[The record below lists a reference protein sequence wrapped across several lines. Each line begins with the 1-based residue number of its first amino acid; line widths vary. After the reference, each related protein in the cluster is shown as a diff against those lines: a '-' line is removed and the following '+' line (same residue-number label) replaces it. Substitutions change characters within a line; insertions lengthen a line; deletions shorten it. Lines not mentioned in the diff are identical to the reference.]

1 MLTGLNIYV
10 YRESRLRQV
19 LADEAVQEF
28 LQHEGYA
35 LPEDAADCDG
45 MLRQLSR
52 RLCCEA
58 DFPHEIGVFLGY
70 PLTDVVGFIEN
81 QGRNF
86 TCCGCWKAYGDPDAA
101 ARHFA
106 QLNKCTR
113 VYLRLFHE
121 GTPIFR
127 LAVAA

>member
-1 MLTGLNIYV
+1 
-10 YRESRLRQV
+10 
-19 LADEAVQEF
+19 
-28 LQHEGYA
+28 
-35 LPEDAADCDG
+35 
-45 MLRQLSR
+45 
-52 RLCCEA
+52 
-58 DFPHEIGVFLGY
+58 
-70 PLTDVVGFIEN
+70 VGFIEN

-127 LAVAA
+127 LAVVA

>member
-1 MLTGLNIYV
+1 M
-10 YRESRLRQV
+10 SRLRQV
-19 LADEAVQEF
+19 FATTTTAGRPGEAVRRNVLQREGIKKSPF
-28 LQHEGYA
+28 LP
-35 LPEDAADCDG
+35 LPEDAGVPDCDG

-86 TCCGCWKAYGDPDAA
+86 TCCGCWKGC
-101 ARHFA
+101 A
-106 QLNKCTR
+106 QTR
-113 VYLRLFHE
+113 LSHLWR
-121 GTPIFR
+121 P
-127 LAVAA
+127 